1 MFVIFVGD
9 GSCEHNH
16 KWSVKHFEHDDH
28 NHPDWDNHD
37 SSEEYKRYHWESSES
52 HSEDQDSEHHHFPGC
67 EHDEQVAEDSDIP
80 EPSKQKSGS
89 SSSSEGTSPISRKL
103 HSVVNWNKEL
113 GLDFEGQDI
122 HEDDRRENNWGHDD
136 SYSWDNKRKDSNA
149 DDQFNRGH
157 SSHED
162 SEDSN
167 HNNNWENNEWG
178 DNGGSDEDN
187 RHSNRNRDGTNS
199 HSSEGNWWN
208 HQQSSE
214 DRQHSEHK
222 KW

>member
-1 MFVIFVGD
+1 MFVIFLGD
-9 GSCEHNH
+9 GSSEHNH
-16 KWSVKHFEHDDH
+16 KWSFKHFEHDNH

-52 HSEDQDSEHHHFPGC
+52 HSEDQDAEHHHFPGC
-67 EHDEQVAEDSDIP
+67 EHDEPVAEDSDIP

-113 GLDFEGQDI
+113 GLDFEGQEN

-136 SYSWDNKRKDSNA
+136 SISWDNKRKDSNE
-149 DDQFNRGH
+149 DDQFIRGH

-162 SEDSN
+162 SGDSN
-167 HNNNWENNEWG
+167 HNNWENNEWG
-178 DNGGSDEDN
+178 DNGSSDEDN
-187 RHSNRNRDGTNS
+187 RHPNRNRDGTNS